1 MSLKNK
7 IAAAVLGASLLGGSI
22 TTVVK
27 HNEGYS
33 TSAYKDSAGV
43 WTICYGETKGVYK
56 GMYATQKQCNAQLVQ
71 SITEHA
77 KALEGLPESLPDVVI
92 LGSIDMT
99 YNIGVYGFKN
109 STVKQLLMKKDY
121 AAAERAVLA
130 WKYITINGTKYNCAQ
145 YVNGKPN
152 KVCWGLWERR
162 QWQAKAIGN
171 RYDSLESAV
180 NALMKGQEI

>member
-7 IAAAVLGASLLGGSI
+7 LAVAVLGASLLGGSI

-56 GMYATQKQCNAQLVQ
+56 GLYATQAQCNAQLVQ

-77 KALEGLPESLPDVVI
+77 KALEGLPESLPDVVV

-109 STVKQLLMKKDY
+109 STVKQFLMKKDY
-121 AAAERAVLA
+121 AAAERAVLS
-130 WKYITINGTKYNCAQ
+130 WRYITVSGKKYDCSQ
-145 YVNGKPN
+145 LVQGKPN

-180 NALMKGQEI
+180 TALMKGQGI

>member
-43 WTICYGETKGVYK
+43 WTICYGETKGVFK
-56 GMYATQKQCNAQLVQ
+56 GMYATQKQCSVQLVQ

-77 KALEGLPESLPDVVI
+77 KALEGLPESLPDVVV

-130 WKYITINGTKYNCAQ
+130 WRYITVNGKKYNCSQ
-145 YVNGKPN
+145 LVNGKPN